1 VQLAAGILIQLSCRA
16 SASECLVFQT
26 CVFLARSA
34 PPARQRALQCCA
46 GFKSSANTC
55 SSAVDPSA
63 SSADAARKAGAAF
76 FAALI
81 AFTAGLGSWQ
91 AYRYQW
97 KVDLVEQRTQQLSAP
112 PVDLPPGVHCE
123 DVTGQGGVDLVGKRV
138 RVKGV
143 FDHSKEVLIGAFAIN
158 CSIASLLCIHRS
170 SALLNYCVLVRKQTI
185 CKQMRL

>member
-1 VQLAAGILIQLSCRA
+1 VFFLPGQLPQQGSELCSAALASRA
-16 SASECLVFQT
+16 VRIHA
-26 CVFLARSA
+26 
-34 PPARQRALQCCA
+34 
-46 GFKSSANTC
+46 
-55 SSAVDPSA
+55 AVLLTQA
-63 SSADAARKAGAAF
+63 QAF

-170 SALLNYCVLVRKQTI
+170 SALVLLPSHNRAVELLRP
-185 CKQMRL
+185 CA

>member
-1 VQLAAGILIQLSCRA
+1 MC
-16 SASECLVFQT
+16 FP
-26 CVFLARSA
+26 ARSA
-34 PPARQRALQCCA
+34 LGRAFARQQPLQCYA
-46 GFKSSANTC
+46 GFKSSAQTC

-63 SSADAARKAGAAF
+63 SSADASRKAGAAF

-97 KVDLVEQRTQQLSAP
+97 KVDLVEQRTQQLSAS
-112 PVDLPPGVHCE
+112 PVNLPPGVHCE

-143 FDHSKEVLIGAFAIN
+143 FDHSKEVLIGAFAFS
-158 CSIASLLCIHRS
+158 CSISISMLLVAAS
-170 SALLNYCVLVRKQTI
+170 
-185 CKQMRL
+185 